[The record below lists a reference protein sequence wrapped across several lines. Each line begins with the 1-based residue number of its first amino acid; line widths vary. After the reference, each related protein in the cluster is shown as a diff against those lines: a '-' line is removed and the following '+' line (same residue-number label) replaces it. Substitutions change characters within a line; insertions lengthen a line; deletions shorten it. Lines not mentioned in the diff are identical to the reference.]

1 MIMSG
6 QITLVSLGF
15 MLGIDIVK
23 GLFLCCT
30 FLWSMVNLLIILL
43 LNSKLLCW
51 LSTLLLKRIV
61 YFYSEFFLYKPRLIL
76 LLKEPQPAR
85 LFPLQNVLVVDVG
98 KTWVCLWVDACCQEW
113 MFEQVGASVVMNP
126 AHLKETMWTLAWSTY
141 SSSSSVPNRFRRNPD
156 SLPADFL
163 TSRPPIRRAR
173 RFSSSFANGL
183 GAAFS

>member
-76 LLKEPQPAR
+76 LLKEPQPCQTLPIAKCSCCGCGEDMGVFMGGCLLSR
-85 LFPLQNVLVVDVG
+85 VNVWTSGCLCSYESCSFERNNVNVGMVNLLFLLICAKQ
-98 KTWVCLWVDACCQEW
+98 
-113 MFEQVGASVVMNP
+113 
-126 AHLKETMWTLAWSTY
+126 
-141 SSSSSVPNRFRRNPD
+141 
-156 SLPADFL
+156 
-163 TSRPPIRRAR
+163 I
-173 RFSSSFANGL
+173 
-183 GAAFS
+183 